1 VDDAGMSPGRRPQLR
16 LLFGRRV
23 RALRKLRM
31 FTQEHLG
38 ERAGVSGKLIGQI
51 ERGDGNPTLDVI
63 AGLATGLSVEPA
75 ALLQFEEE
83 RPAGAAGGA
92 ADKFAAAEKVSRYLA
107 PRSADDIERALR
119 ILEAALDQ
127 AGPVR

>member
-1 VDDAGMSPGRRPQLR
+1 MI
-16 LLFGRRV
+16 
-23 RALRKLRM
+23 
-31 FTQEHLG
+31 TQENLG
-38 ERAGVSGKLIGQI
+38 ERAGVSGKLVGQI

-63 AGLATGLSVEPA
+63 AGLATGLGVEPA

-83 RPAGAAGGA
+83 RPSGAGSGA
-92 ADKFAAAEKVSRYLA
+92 ADKFAAAEKVSQYLA
-107 PRSADDIERALR
+107 QRSADDIERALR